1 MKHYKF
7 RWQIQYFLLILLVI
21 NAIAL
26 KLTLENKFSDFSSDL
41 IENQLISE
49 IYVFKNSILNQLG
62 NSTSTDDLDS
72 LAQQLTT
79 NSSTKLF
86 ILDPSGNV
94 LGTSGDSHVGNF
106 QITDSEFQEA
116 INLGIGISI
125 EKDDQNGVH
134 YFSVVAPVE
143 TNNIGFIYLTTQT
156 DRLYTTEKIIKNSI
170 LVNFILLSLFILIPQ
185 TLYTSAINKR
195 LENLTNIIRNI
206 TQNFN
211 IQLPPPPKDNLE
223 KATDVLNHLAVELES
238 KFKNL
243 EQDQARIDA
252 VLSYMNDG
260 VMILDHF
267 GYVVFTNL
275 AFQKIFNVEGDQT
288 IGQKINRVIPY
299 YQIID
304 LWEEF
309 ESTGLYQGSLIELSE
324 FGKLIQVNIFPF
336 ETNTTKQS
344 ILIFQDL
351 TKLRQLE
358 TVRRDFI
365 SNISHE
371 LRTPL
376 ASLKAIAETL
386 QISALDDPTA
396 ARKFLEKMDT
406 EIDSLTLL
414 VNELLE
420 LSRIESGQVPLEMV
434 PTSAWEILS
443 NAFERMKILA
453 EKEKID
459 LTAKKQEGQYS
470 ILADP
475 PRLTQVLVNI
485 IHNAIKFSSKGG
497 KIRCSLHYQ
506 EGKAIFRI
514 RDNGIGIPRED
525 LPRIFERFYKS
536 RRVKKGAGT
545 GLGLS
550 IAKHLVEAHGGEI
563 WVESQ
568 LGEGSTF
575 YISLPIFSQNS

>member
-7 RWQIQYFLLILLVI
+7 RWQVQYFLLILLVI

-134 YFSVVAPVE
+134 YFSVVTPVE

-211 IQLPPPPKDNLE
+211 IKLPPPPKDNLE

-238 KFKNL
+238 KFNNL

-267 GYVVFTNL
+267 GYVIFTNL
-275 AFQKIFNVEGDQT
+275 AFQKIFNVKGDQT

>member
-7 RWQIQYFLLILLVI
+7 RWQVQYFLLILLVI

-134 YFSVVAPVE
+134 YFSVVTPVE

-195 LENLTNIIRNI
+195 LENLTNIIRNL

-260 VMILDHF
+260 VMILDQF

-459 LTAKKQEGQYS
+459 LTAKKQEGQYF

>member
-1 MKHYKF
+1 
-7 RWQIQYFLLILLVI
+7 
-21 NAIAL
+21 
-26 KLTLENKFSDFSSDL
+26 
-41 IENQLISE
+41 
-49 IYVFKNSILNQLG
+49 
-62 NSTSTDDLDS
+62 
-72 LAQQLTT
+72 
-79 NSSTKLF
+79 
-86 ILDPSGNV
+86 
-94 LGTSGDSHVGNF
+94 
-106 QITDSEFQEA
+106 
-116 INLGIGISI
+116 
-125 EKDDQNGVH
+125 
-134 YFSVVAPVE
+134 
-143 TNNIGFIYLTTQT
+143 
-156 DRLYTTEKIIKNSI
+156 
-170 LVNFILLSLFILIPQ
+170 
-185 TLYTSAINKR
+185 
-195 LENLTNIIRNI
+195 
-206 TQNFN
+206 
-211 IQLPPPPKDNLE
+211 
-223 KATDVLNHLAVELES
+223 LAVELES

-459 LTAKKQEGQYS
+459 LTAKKQEGQYF

>member
-116 INLGIGISI
+116 KNLGVGSSI

-134 YFSVVAPVE
+134 YFSVVTPVE

-260 VMILDHF
+260 VMILDQF

>member
-134 YFSVVAPVE
+134 YFSVVTPVE

-195 LENLTNIIRNI
+195 LENLTNIIRNL

-260 VMILDHF
+260 VMILDQF

>member
-7 RWQIQYFLLILLVI
+7 RWQVQYFLLILLVI

-26 KLTLENKFSDFSSDL
+26 KLTLENKFSEFSSDL

-134 YFSVVAPVE
+134 YFSVVTPVE

-260 VMILDHF
+260 VMILDQF

-288 IGQKINRVIPY
+288 IGHKINRVIPY

>member
-1 MKHYKF
+1 M
-7 RWQIQYFLLILLVI
+7 
-21 NAIAL
+21 
-26 KLTLENKFSDFSSDL
+26 TLENKFSEFSSDL

-134 YFSVVAPVE
+134 YFSVVTPVE

-195 LENLTNIIRNI
+195 LENLTNIIRNL

-260 VMILDHF
+260 VMILDQF

-288 IGQKINRVIPY
+288 IGHKINRVIPY

-459 LTAKKQEGQYS
+459 LTAKKQEGQYF

>member
-7 RWQIQYFLLILLVI
+7 RWQVQYFLLILLVI

-26 KLTLENKFSDFSSDL
+26 KLTLENKFSEFSSDL

-116 INLGIGISI
+116 INLGVGSSI

-134 YFSVVAPVE
+134 YFSVVTPVE

-195 LENLTNIIRNI
+195 LENLTNIIRNL

-260 VMILDHF
+260 VMILDQF

>member
-134 YFSVVAPVE
+134 YFSVVTPVE

-206 TQNFN
+206 TQNFK

-260 VMILDHF
+260 VMILDQF

-459 LTAKKQEGQYS
+459 LTAKKQEGQYF

>member
-1 MKHYKF
+1 MKHFNF
-7 RWQIQYFLLILLVI
+7 RWKLQYFILLLLVI

-26 KLTLENKFSDFSSDL
+26 QLTLENKFTGFLSDL

-49 IYVFKNSILNQLG
+49 INGLKNSILNQLE
-62 NSTSTDDLDS
+62 NSTSNDELDS
-72 LAQQLTT
+72 IAQQWTT
-79 NSSTKLF
+79 DLNTKLF
-86 ILDPSGNV
+86 ILDPSGHI
-94 LGTSGDSHVGNF
+94 LGASGDSNVENF
-106 QITDSEFQEA
+106 QITSSEFQEA
-116 INLGIGISI
+116 INLGVGTSI

-134 YFSVVAPVE
+134 YFSVVSPVE
-143 TNNIGFIYLTTQT
+143 SNKIGFIYLTTQT
-156 DRLYTTEKIIKNSI
+156 DQLFAAEKIIKNII
-170 LVNFILLSLFILIPQ
+170 LVNFVLLSLLIIVPQ
-185 TLYTSAINKR
+185 TLYSSAIKKR
-195 LENLTNIIRNI
+195 LEKLTNTVRNI
-206 TQNFN
+206 TQKYN
-211 IQLPPPPKDNLE
+211 IQISPFHKDNIE
-223 KATDVLNHLAVELES
+223 EATGALNHLAVELES
-238 KFKNL
+238 KFINL

-252 VLSYMNDG
+252 VLSNMNDG
-260 VMILDHF
+260 VMILDQLGF
-267 GYVVFTNL
+267 VVFINL
-275 AFQKIFNVEGDQT
+275 AFKTIFKVEADLT

-304 LWEEF
+304 LWEKF
-309 ESTGLYQGSLIELSE
+309 QSTGQFQGSLIELGE

-434 PTSAWEILS
+434 PTNAWEILS

-459 LTAKKQEGQYS
+459 LTANKQEGQYF

-485 IHNAIKFSSKGG
+485 IHNAIKFTTEGG
-497 KIRCSLHYQ
+497 KIRCYLDYQ
-506 EGKAIFRI
+506 EGKAIFSI
-514 RDNGIGIPRED
+514 SDNGIGIPRED

-550 IAKHLVEAHGGEI
+550 IAKHLVEAHGGKI

>member
-26 KLTLENKFSDFSSDL
+26 KLTLENKFSEFSSDL

-134 YFSVVAPVE
+134 YFSVVTPVE

-260 VMILDHF
+260 VMILDQF